1 MWIYFA
7 ASPDPRVYHA
17 NTEGDEH
24 RMFAL
29 VTASQMASASA
40 ASFFRRLR
48 RFN

>member
-29 VTASQMASASA
+29 VTASDAAGMSA
-40 ASFFRRLR
+40 
-48 RFN
+48 